1 MLNIVLFSQHFQA
14 AGSLLK
20 PATADDQRGGQ
31 SGHGPLI
38 GLVRPRT
45 INPPHQYPD
54 EGYGQ
59 QRVNG
64 PLGKVAQ
71 RMIRWE
77 CS

>member
-45 INPPHQYPD
+45 INPPISILMRD
-54 EGYGQ
+54 TDNKGSTGLLE
-59 QRVNG
+59 
-64 PLGKVAQ
+64 K
-71 RMIRWE
+71 
-77 CS
+77 